1 MPRNNLP
8 ISESQAD
15 ERARALVEV
24 VSSIISQRTLPA
36 LFEDL
41 TAKLT
46 RFVHF
51 DRLLLLLHETEDN
64 LIRVAGFHSTKPH
77 QAQLG
82 FALP

>member
-1 MPRNNLP
+1 
-8 ISESQAD
+8 
-15 ERARALVEV
+15 
-24 VSSIISQRTLPA
+24 
-36 LFEDL
+36 
-41 TAKLT
+41 LT